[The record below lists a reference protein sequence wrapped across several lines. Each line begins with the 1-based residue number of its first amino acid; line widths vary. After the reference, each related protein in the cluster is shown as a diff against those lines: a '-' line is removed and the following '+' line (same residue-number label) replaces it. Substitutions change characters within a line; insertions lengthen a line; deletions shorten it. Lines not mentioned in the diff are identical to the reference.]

1 MKDRS
6 HGGAIRCGQGQ
17 SPGPCDTGAM
27 KPTVAILGAGA
38 LGEIL
43 AGGLLRAGW
52 APEALSLAARR
63 EERCVELTERL
74 GVMCHLNPIAAM
86 AGKGVVVI
94 AVKPKDVPVLLGQI
108 QGGLEDGQLVLSLA
122 AGVPASVFEKALGD
136 VPVVRAMPNTP
147 ALVAEAVTAYAPG
160 RHVTEE
166 SLKEA
171 ASVMEAVG
179 KTVQLEEQ
187 LMDAVTAVSGTGP
200 AYLYLLA
207 EALTDAAIREGLPRH
222 AAQLLVDQTLKGTG
236 ALLAETE
243 LSPIKLRAQVTSPG
257 GTTAAAVHV
266 LEQSGFRAA
275 VKDAVRAAAQRS
287 REMGEAAESDD
298 D

>member
-1 MKDRS
+1 
-6 HGGAIRCGQGQ
+6 
-17 SPGPCDTGAM
+17 M

-52 APEALSLAARR
+52 ARGDLALAARR
-63 EERCVELTERL
+63 PERCAELTDRL
-74 GVMCHLNPIAAM
+74 GVACHLDPVSAA
-86 AGKGVVVI
+86 AGKQVIVI
-94 AVKPKDVPVLLGQI
+94 AVKPKDVPTLLAQI
-108 QGGLEDGQLVLSLA
+108 ASFLEPHQLVLSLA
-122 AGVPASVFEKALGD
+122 AGVPTTVFEKALGQ

-147 ALVAEAVTAYAPG
+147 ALVDEAITAYSAG
-160 RHVTEE
+160 AFVTDEA
-166 SLKEA
+166 LKEA

-179 KTVQLEEQ
+179 KTVMLEEA

-200 AYLYLLA
+200 AYVYLLA

-266 LEQSGFRAA
+266 LEEAGFRTAIE
-275 VKDAVRAAAQRS
+275 DAVRAAAQRS
-287 REMGEAAESDD
+287 REMGEAAAGA
-298 D
+298 

>member
-1 MKDRS
+1 
-6 HGGAIRCGQGQ
+6 
-17 SPGPCDTGAM
+17 M

-52 APEALSLAARR
+52 SPDALSLAARR
-63 EERCVELTERL
+63 EERCAELQDRL
-74 GVMCHLNPIAAM
+74 GINCFLDPVQAIADRR
-86 AGKGVVVI
+86 VVVI
-94 AVKPKDVPVLLGQI
+94 VVKPKDVAALLDQLGKV
-108 QGGLEDGQLVLSLA
+108 DSSHLVLSLA
-122 AGVPASVFEKALGD
+122 AGVPTAVLERSLGKI
-136 VPVVRAMPNTP
+136 PVVRAMPNTP
-147 ALVAEAVTAYAPG
+147 ALVDEAITAFAPG
-160 RHVTEE
+160 SHVSEE
-166 SLKEA
+166 ELKEVSA
-171 ASVMEAVG
+171 VLEAIG
-179 KTVQLEEQ
+179 KTVQLDES

-222 AAQLLVDQTLKGTG
+222 AAELLVDQTLKGTG

-266 LEQSGFRAA
+266 LEEAGFRTA
-275 VKDAVRAAAQRS
+275 VEDAVRAAAQRS
-287 REMGEAAESDD
+287 REMGEAAAEE
-298 D
+298 

>member
-1 MKDRS
+1 
-6 HGGAIRCGQGQ
+6 
-17 SPGPCDTGAM
+17 M
-27 KPTVAILGAGA
+27 KPTIAILGAGA

-52 APEALSLAARR
+52 APASIALAARR
-63 EERCVELTERL
+63 EERCAELTERL
-74 GVMCHLNPIAAM
+74 GVACHLDPVTAA
-86 AGKGVVVI
+86 AGKQVIVI
-94 AVKPKDVPVLLGQI
+94 AVKPKDVPALLRQI
-108 QGGLEDGQLVLSLA
+108 GGALEPHQLVLSLA
-122 AGVPASVFEKALGD
+122 AGVPTTVFEKALGQ

-147 ALVAEAVTAYAPG
+147 ALVDEAITAYSAG
-160 RHVTEE
+160 RFVTDEA
-166 SLKEA
+166 LQEA

-179 KTVQLEEQ
+179 KTVMLEEA

-200 AYLYLLA
+200 AYVYLLA

-266 LEQSGFRAA
+266 LEEAGFRTAIE
-275 VKDAVRAAAQRS
+275 DAVRAAAQRS
-287 REMGEAAESDD
+287 REMGEAAARE
-298 D
+298 

>member
-1 MKDRS
+1 
-6 HGGAIRCGQGQ
+6 
-17 SPGPCDTGAM
+17 M

-52 APEALSLAARR
+52 STDELSLAARR

-74 GVMCHLNPIAAM
+74 GVACHLDPVAALR
-86 AGKGVVVI
+86 GKRVVVI
-94 AVKPKDVPVLLGQI
+94 AVKPKDVATLLTQI
-108 QGGLEDGQLVLSLA
+108 GGSLQPDQLVVSLA
-122 AGVPASVFEKALGD
+122 AGVPTSVFEKGLGA
-136 VPVVRAMPNTP
+136 VAVVRAMPNTP
-147 ALVAEAVTAYAPG
+147 ALVDEAITAYSPG
-160 RHVTEE
+160 SHVSEE
-166 SLKEA
+166 ALKEA
-171 ASVMEAVG
+171 AAVLEAVG
-179 KTVQLEEQ
+179 KTVVLEEHY
-187 LMDAVTAVSGTGP
+187 MDAVTAVSGTGP
-200 AYLYLLA
+200 AYVYLLA

-266 LEQSGFRAA
+266 LEQAGFRAA
-275 VKDAVRAAAQRS
+275 IEDAVRAAAQRS
-287 REMGEAAESDD
+287 REMGEAAAAEE
-298 D
+298 

>member
-1 MKDRS
+1 MDCEVS
-6 HGGAIRCGQGQ
+6 YFF
-17 SPGPCDTGAM
+17 PM

-63 EERCVELTERL
+63 EERCAELEDRL
-74 GVMCHLNPIAAM
+74 GVRCFLNPIQAIADRR
-86 AGKGVVVI
+86 VVVI
-94 AVKPKDVPVLLGQI
+94 VVKPRDVPGLLEQLGE
-108 QGGLEDGQLVLSLA
+108 LDSSHLVLSLA
-122 AGVPASVFEKALGD
+122 AGVPIEMLERSLGK

-147 ALVAEAVTAYAPG
+147 ALVEEAITAFAPG
-160 RHVTEE
+160 SYVSEE
-166 SLKEA
+166 QLKEVSA
-171 ASVMEAVG
+171 VLEAVG
-179 KTVQLEEQ
+179 KTVQLDES

-222 AAQLLVDQTLKGTG
+222 AAELLVDQTLKGTG

-266 LEQSGFRAA
+266 LEEAGFRTA
-275 VKDAVRAAAQRS
+275 VENAVRAAAQRS
-287 REMGEAAESDD
+287 REMGEAAAEE
-298 D
+298 